1 MEYLSACVAGWRD
14 VVNFVPLVE
23 VERMWNEQV
32 AVWLV
37 MVRYCLCGWV
47 LLCVDVLAM
56 CAVHSQKGS
65 QSGSLDS
72 FGLLF
77 QTM

>member
-1 MEYLSACVAGWRD
+1 M
-14 VVNFVPLVE
+14 
-23 VERMWNEQV
+23 
-32 AVWLV
+32 

-47 LLCVDVLAM
+47 VLCVDVLAM

-77 QTM
+77 PNNVAGAAAGNGGW